1 MRALVWTAVAAAL
14 VGCGDGTGPE
24 AAVVPADLVGNW
36 YAEPACRPQ
45 CGFVVVSE
53 ENASDSINI
62 TQFSG
67 ATTIFRI
74 GANGTFGVASLPG
87 PDTVTPGRVRVV
99 GTMLI
104 VTDAANQVDTLD
116 YVRLGQYLDLEWRRR
131 FLNLDFDGDGMA
143 DPAIARGR
151 FIRR

>member
-1 MRALVWTAVAAAL
+1 MRRAVVLVAAGMLA
-14 VGCGDGTGPE
+14 GCGDTIAP

-36 YAEPACRPQ
+36 VAEPACRPQ
-45 CGFVVVSE
+45 CGFVVISE
-53 ENASDSINI
+53 ENPEDSINI
-62 TQFSG
+62 TQFTG

-74 GANGTFGVASLPG
+74 GANGSFGVASLPG

-99 GTMLI
+99 GTMMI

-116 YVRLGQYLDLEWRRR
+116 YVRVGEYLDLEWRRR
-131 FLNLDFDGDGMA
+131 FTNIDFDGDSMA

-151 FIRR
+151 FWRR